1 MALKHIIFTFETQ
14 IPVSVSPKQFHELQI
29 SQDLKILQLV
39 CGAIQESK
47 YCNNVL
53 FVLDRV
59 ANENVQEDK
68 TLFDHILNVRDIE
81 SIQLQY
87 EDECVDAYFVPW
99 NSAEETINSYQH
111 SEILDDGSLLVNI
124 AENVDEEELKYI
136 RMLHKTNFQSS

>member
-1 MALKHIIFTFETQ
+1 MALKQIIFTFENQ
-14 IPVSVSPKQFHELQI
+14 SPVTVSPNHFHELQV
-29 SQDLKILQLV
+29 SQDLKVLQLV

-87 EDECVDAYFVPW
+87 EDEGVDAYFVPW
-99 NSAEETINSYQH
+99 NSDEETTNSYQH